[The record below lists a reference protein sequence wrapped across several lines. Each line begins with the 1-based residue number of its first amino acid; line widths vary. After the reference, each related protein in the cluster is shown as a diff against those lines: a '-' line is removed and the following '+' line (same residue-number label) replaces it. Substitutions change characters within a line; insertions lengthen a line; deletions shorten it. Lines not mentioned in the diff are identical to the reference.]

1 MKSIKPPSSK
11 LEPSKALNELFLS
24 IKSKDFF
31 KICNLDVDCGNII
44 TSHKSLLEYVTK
56 RHFLSEIEVT
66 RDIKLKLELYPDLIS
81 TRSLVRVLLNNK
93 IKVRRV

>member
-24 IKSKDFF
+24 IKSTDFF
-31 KICNLDVDCGNII
+31 KICNLDVDCGQII
-44 TSHKSLLEYVTK
+44 KSHKSLLQYVNK
-56 RHFLSEIEVT
+56 RAFLGEIEVT
-66 RDIKLKLELYPDLIS
+66 RDIKLKLEFYPDLIS

-93 IKVRRV
+93 IKVKRV